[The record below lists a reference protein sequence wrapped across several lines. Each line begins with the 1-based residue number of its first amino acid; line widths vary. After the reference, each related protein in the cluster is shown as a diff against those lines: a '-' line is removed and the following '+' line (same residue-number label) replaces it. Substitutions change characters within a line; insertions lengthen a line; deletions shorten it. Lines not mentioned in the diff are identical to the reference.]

1 MRLLLLLACAALPL
15 AAQSV
20 RPRLE
25 GRVPPDVIPVIDS
38 IVRAAAADSLPIE
51 PLVQKALE
59 GGAKHVSSDRIV
71 LAVRLRRDRLEAAR
85 ALLVRAGDSL
95 PVTPLKVT
103 AVATALSRG
112 VPGPTVERVVAGLP
126 GEPHAAALQAV
137 ADLRAHNFD
146 PDSSAQLILDASRL
160 GVPHDRFLD
169 VATAAIHEVQ
179 RGSTKAEALARVRAE
194 LPNLPPPARPAPRA
208 VSPAKR
214 PAPGVPP
221 R

>member
-1 MRLLLLLACAALPL
+1 LLVCAALPL
-15 AAQSV
+15 AAQSI

-25 GRVPPDVIPVIDS
+25 GRVPAEVIPVIDS
-38 IVRAAAADSLPIE
+38 IVQAAAADSLPTE

-59 GGAKHVSSDRIV
+59 GGAKHVSGDRIV

-85 ALLVRAGDSL
+85 ALLVRAGDST

-137 ADLRAHNFD
+137 ADLLAHKFD
-146 PDSSAQLILDASRL
+146 PDSSAQLILDAARL

-169 VATAAIHEVQ
+169 VATAAIHEMQ
-179 RGSTKAEALARVRAE
+179 RGSTREDALARVRAG
-194 LPNLPPPARPAPRA
+194 LPNLPPPARPAPKG
-208 VSPAKR
+208 VSDAKR
-214 PAPGVPP
+214 PGV
-221 R
+221 

>member
-1 MRLLLLLACAALPL
+1 MKSLLVLACAALPL

-25 GRVPPDVIPVIDS
+25 GRVPADIIPVIDS
-38 IVRAAAADSLPIE
+38 IVRAAAADSLPTE

-59 GGAKHVSSDRIV
+59 GGAKHVSGDRIV

-85 ALLVRAGDSL
+85 ALLVRAGDPP

-112 VPGPTVERVVAGLP
+112 VPAPTVERVVAGLP
-126 GEPHAAALQAV
+126 GEPRTAALQAV
-137 ADLRAHNFD
+137 ADLLAHKFD
-146 PDSSAQLILDASRL
+146 PDSSGQLILDAAQL

-179 RGSTKAEALARVRAE
+179 RGSTREGALARVRAE
-194 LPNLPPPARPAPRA
+194 LPNLPPPARPAPKA
-208 VSPAKR
+208 VSDAKR
-214 PAPGVPP
+214 PGGAPP

>member
-1 MRLLLLLACAALPL
+1 VRSLLVLACTALPL
-15 AAQSV
+15 AAQTV

-25 GRVPPDVIPVIDS
+25 GRVPAQVIPLIDS
-38 IVRAAAADSLPIE
+38 IVRAAAADSLPTE

-59 GGAKHVSSDRIV
+59 GGAKHVSADRIV

-85 ALLVRAGDSL
+85 ALLVRAGDPP

-112 VPGPTVERVVAGLP
+112 VPAPTVEHVVAGLP

-137 ADLRAHNFD
+137 ADLLAHKFD
-146 PDSSAQLILDASRL
+146 PDSSAQLILDAARL
-160 GVPHDRFLD
+160 GVARERYPD
-169 VATAAIHEVQ
+169 VATAVIHELQ
-179 RGSTKAEALARVRAE
+179 RGSTREGALAHVRAG
-194 LPNLPPPARPAPRA
+194 LPNLPPPARPTPKAA
-208 VSPAKR
+208 SDAKR
-214 PAPGVPP
+214 PGAAPP

>member
-1 MRLLLLLACAALPL
+1 VRPLLLLVCAALPL
-15 AAQSV
+15 SAQSI

-25 GRVPPDVIPVIDS
+25 GRVPAEVIPVIDS
-38 IVRAAAADSLPIE
+38 IVQAAAADSLPTE

-59 GGAKHVSSDRIV
+59 GGAKHVSGDRIV

-85 ALLVRAGDSL
+85 ALLVRAGDAT

-112 VPGPTVERVVAGLP
+112 VPGPTVQRVVAGLP

-137 ADLRAHNFD
+137 ADLLAHKFD
-146 PDSSAQLILDASRL
+146 PDSSAQLILDAARL

-169 VATAAIHEVQ
+169 VATAAIHEMQ
-179 RGSTKAEALARVRAE
+179 RGSTREDALARVRAG
-194 LPNLPPPARPAPRA
+194 LPNLPPPARPAPKA
-208 VSPAKR
+208 VSDAKR
-214 PAPGVPP
+214 PGV
-221 R
+221 

>member
-1 MRLLLLLACAALPL
+1 MRALLLLVCAALPL
-15 AAQSV
+15 SAQSV

-25 GRVPPDVIPVIDS
+25 GRVPPGVIAVIDS

-112 VPGPTVERVVAGLP
+112 VPAPTVARVVSSLP
-126 GEPHAAALQAV
+126 GEPHTAALQAV

-146 PDSSAQLILDASRL
+146 PDSAAQLILDASRL

-179 RGSTKAEALARVRAE
+179 RGRTRAEALALVRAE
-194 LPNLPPPARPAPRA
+194 LPNLPPPPRPAPRT
-208 VSPAKR
+208 VSGAKR
-214 PAPGVPP
+214 PVPGASP

>member
-1 MRLLLLLACAALPL
+1 VKSLLVLACAALPL

-25 GRVPPDVIPVIDS
+25 GRVPADIIPVIDS
-38 IVRAAAADSLPIE
+38 IVRAAAADSLPTE

-59 GGAKHVSSDRIV
+59 GGAKHVSGDRIV

-85 ALLVRAGDSL
+85 ALLVRAGDPP

-112 VPGPTVERVVAGLP
+112 VPAPTVERVVAGLP
-126 GEPHAAALQAV
+126 GEPRTAALQAV
-137 ADLRAHNFD
+137 ADLLAHKFD
-146 PDSSAQLILDASRL
+146 PDSSGQLILDAAQL

-179 RGSTKAEALARVRAE
+179 RGSTREGALARVRAE
-194 LPNLPPPARPAPRA
+194 LPNLPPQARPAPKA
-208 VSPAKR
+208 VSDAKR
-214 PAPGVPP
+214 PGDAPP

>member
-1 MRLLLLLACAALPL
+1 MRPLLLLVCAALPL
-15 AAQSV
+15 SAQSI

-25 GRVPPDVIPVIDS
+25 GRVPAEVIPVIDS
-38 IVRAAAADSLPIE
+38 IVQAAAADSLPTE

-59 GGAKHVSSDRIV
+59 GGAKHVSGDRIV

-85 ALLVRAGDSL
+85 ALLVRAGDAT

-112 VPGPTVERVVAGLP
+112 VPGPTVQRVVAGLP

-137 ADLRAHNFD
+137 ADLLAHKFD
-146 PDSSAQLILDASRL
+146 PDSSAQLILDAARL

-169 VATAAIHEVQ
+169 VATAAIHEMQ
-179 RGSTKAEALARVRAE
+179 RGSTREDALARVRAG
-194 LPNLPPPARPAPRA
+194 LPNLPPPARPGSKA
-208 VSPAKR
+208 VSDAKR
-214 PAPGVPP
+214 PGV
-221 R
+221 

>member
-1 MRLLLLLACAALPL
+1 MRPLLLLVCAALPL
-15 AAQSV
+15 SAQSI

-25 GRVPPDVIPVIDS
+25 GRVPAEVIPVIDS
-38 IVRAAAADSLPIE
+38 IVQAAAADSLPTE

-59 GGAKHVSSDRIV
+59 GGAKHVSGDRIV

-85 ALLVRAGDSL
+85 ALLVRAGDAT

-112 VPGPTVERVVAGLP
+112 VPGPTVQRVVAGLP

-137 ADLRAHNFD
+137 ADLLAHKFD
-146 PDSSAQLILDASRL
+146 PDSSAQLILDAARL

-169 VATAAIHEVQ
+169 VATAAIHEMQ
-179 RGSTKAEALARVRAE
+179 RGSTREDALARVRAG
-194 LPNLPPPARPAPRA
+194 LPNLPPPARPAPKA
-208 VSPAKR
+208 VSDAKR
-214 PAPGVPP
+214 PGV
-221 R
+221 